1 MTSSLLE
8 IGKQTDW
15 WLEWLLYELN
25 EVQAFTATVL
35 KQVFLNNLNAA
46 KVYLIIKNRF
56 FCFLSNCHNSNL
68 LFLQL
73 FLNLFT
79 VCKQVLCS
87 LVLCLFSSTQAAT
100 SLRAVCLR
108 DGPWAWLWRTIIGRW
123 RRGVA
128 VPVVVVSCCE
138 PFALLFFHEQLHHEN
153 LLFVH
158 LKANVLGD
166 IRDQPVHE
174 VTHEHHHILQREN
187 SHIEISQV
195 YQLFQITTHSLVI
208 LLI

>member
-1 MTSSLLE
+1 MSWM
-8 IGKQTDW
+8 K
-15 WLEWLLYELN
+15 
-25 EVQAFTATVL
+25 VQAFTATVL

-46 KVYLIIKNRF
+46 KAYLIIKNRLFVFWVTVITVTCYF
-56 FCFLSNCHNSNL
+56 FISWTY
-68 LFLQL
+68 LQ
-73 FLNLFT
+73 FVNRSC
-79 VCKQVLCS
+79 VHC
-87 LVLCLFSSTQAAT
+87 LCLFSSTLAT
-100 SLRAVCLR
+100 RSLRAVCMR
-108 DGPWAWLWRTIIGRW
+108 DGPWAWLWRTVIGRW

-166 IRDQPVHE
+166 IWDQPVHE
-174 VTHEHHHILQREN
+174 ITHEHHHILQREK

-195 YQLFQITTHSLVI
+195 YQLFQITTHSLII